1 MVVMAFKIAESL
13 AARQPHVI
21 YLYMTLSSLPRLPQ
35 TSGPLRKHQFVFL
48 LGALAAFVPQAKADI
63 VSDMIGSWI
72 HEQTMSVKGVT
83 FSATGSSRSVRYGS
97 AGLYTTAT
105 VKVAGVTAT
114 SVGWMHDSG
123 ACLGYVKQGTKTI
136 AVMDGTW
143 KVNGKTLITNL
154 SVHQMEGDYT
164 QTTATVKLPNGRLQ
178 TDSSTSTG
186 ISGRGTQ
193 RK

>member
-1 MVVMAFKIAESL
+1 MKL
-13 AARQPHVI
+13 PP
-21 YLYMTLSSLPRLPQ
+21 LPRLPQ
-35 TSGPLRKHQFVFL
+35 TSGPQRKHQFVFL
-48 LGALAAFVPQAKADI
+48 LGALAAFAPQAKADI

-83 FSATGSSRSVRYGS
+83 FSGTGSSKSVRYGS
-97 AGLYTTAT
+97 TGLYTTAT
-105 VKVAGVTAT
+105 VKLAGMTGT

-123 ACLGYVKQGTKTI
+123 TCLGYVKQGTKTI

-154 SVHQMEGDYT
+154 NVHQMEGDYT

-178 TDSSTSTG
+178 SESSTSTG
-186 ISGRGTQ
+186 ISLKGTA